1 MPTSIPDG
9 IWYQSGQHRPL
20 PLLWFSGVV
29 LMANLFV
36 LDFGKVLRCLPCWL
50 CWALVLGIHQ
60 VNFHSGGTWVPL
72 MAPPDYGHPGQY
84 GAAFYYERLQWQ
96 NTVEATKPLPGA
108 APFWPVP
115 GYSLLDA
122 AGADVGFFG
131 HPLNLSFVDHLPIH
145 WMFSRP
151 TVLVTRIKRVK
162 TFLNCF
168 VNCFNCFGNCLN
180 CFGNCFIFLK
190 IV

>member
-1 MPTSIPDG
+1 
-9 IWYQSGQHRPL
+9 
-20 PLLWFSGVV
+20 
-29 LMANLFV
+29 MANLFI
-36 LDFGKVLRCLPCWL
+36 LDFGKVLRCQTCALVVL
-50 CWALVLGIHQ
+50 VALVLGIHQ

-122 AGADVGFFG
+122 AGDCGCGTLWAT
-131 HPLNLSFVDHLPIH
+131 LLFVEPLPIY
-145 WMFSRP
+145 S
-151 TVLVTRIKRVK
+151 KR
-162 TFLNCF
+162 T
-168 VNCFNCFGNCLN
+168 
-180 CFGNCFIFLK
+180 
-190 IV
+190 